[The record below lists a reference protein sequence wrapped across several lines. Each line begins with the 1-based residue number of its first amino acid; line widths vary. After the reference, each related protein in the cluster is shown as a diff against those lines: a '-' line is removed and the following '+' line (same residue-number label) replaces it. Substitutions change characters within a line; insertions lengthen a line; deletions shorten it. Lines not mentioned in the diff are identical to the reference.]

1 MQLKKITGVERRS
14 VTSLYHGSRISGS
27 EQHGV
32 FATAMANSKKAMGL
46 DWQTTLHVHSAFLYI
61 S

>member
-32 FATAMANSKKAMGL
+32 FATVMANSKKAM
-46 DWQTTLHVHSAFLYI
+46 V
-61 S
+61 